1 MATRQRERIAKRLET
16 ADTRPYA
23 TAKYIR
29 MGASKAKRL
38 LDIIRG
44 VGYAQAVAILENSDS
59 SSAADIKKVLISA
72 GANAENNKGLN
83 KDDLIVAECFANQG
97 PTLKRGI
104 FRGKGGQDRI
114 LKRTC
119 HITIILDVAKK

>member
-1 MATRQRERIAKRLET
+1 MAKRQRERAAKRKAT
-16 ADTRPYA
+16 ADTRPSA
-23 TAKYIR
+23 TAKYIG

-44 VGYAQAVAILENSDS
+44 IPYVQAVATLENSDS
-59 SSAADIKKVLISA
+59 MNAVDVKKVLISA

-83 KDDLIVAECFANQG
+83 KDDLYVAECYANEG

-104 FRGKGGQDRI
+104 FRGKGGWDRI

-119 HITIILDVAKK
+119 HITIILDVVKK

>member
-1 MATRQRERIAKRLET
+1 MATKQRERAAKKLET

-23 TAKYIR
+23 TAKYIK
-29 MGASKAKRL
+29 MGASKAVRI

-44 VGYAQAVAILENSDS
+44 VRYAQALAILENSDS
-59 SSAADIKKVLISA
+59 SGAAEIKKVLVSA

-83 KDDLIVAECFANQG
+83 KDDLIVAECFANEG

-104 FRGKGGQDRI
+104 FRGKGGHDKI

-119 HITIILDVAKK
+119 HITVILDVVKK